1 MTKNLTSQQAADLI
15 GISASTLAKLR
26 LSGEGPKFLKLG
38 KRVAYR
44 PSDLEAWQSQRV
56 YQSTSEYAL

>member
-1 MTKNLTSQQAADLI
+1 MVSNLSPKQAAELI

-26 LSGEGPKFLKLG
+26 LSGDGPSFLKLG

-44 PSDLEAWQSQRV
+44 PQDLEDWINQRV
-56 YQSTSEYAL
+56 FRSTSEYAS

>member
-1 MTKNLTSQQAADLI
+1 MTSNLSPKQAADLI

-26 LSGEGPKFLKLG
+26 LSGDGPAFLKLG

-44 PSDLEAWQSQRV
+44 PADIESWISRRV
-56 YQSTSEYAL
+56 FKSTSEYAA

>member
-1 MTKNLTSQQAADLI
+1 MTSNLSPQQAADLI

-26 LSGEGPKFLKLG
+26 LSGDGPSFLKLG

-44 PSDLEAWQSQRV
+44 PQDLEDWISQRV
-56 YQSTSEYAL
+56 FRSTSEYAA